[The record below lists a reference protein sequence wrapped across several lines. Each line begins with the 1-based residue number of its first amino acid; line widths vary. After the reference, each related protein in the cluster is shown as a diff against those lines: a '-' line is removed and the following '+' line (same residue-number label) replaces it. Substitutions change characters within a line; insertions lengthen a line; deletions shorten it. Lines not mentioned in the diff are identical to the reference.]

1 MTATLSLQHIFRR
14 FKGKIS
20 ITFALLLFENLVA
33 VLQPLVIGIAI
44 NDLLAQSLRGTVLFV
59 VLYVSGLV
67 IGVGR
72 RMYDT
77 RAYTAIY
84 TEVASDTIEHQREKG
99 VSTSAIVTR
108 SHLVRELVDFFE
120 SDLPQGFT
128 SAIGVVGATIMLALF
143 DWRLVVGCV
152 VAMGLIYLVFSLSEK
167 RIYRFNQH
175 LNDELERQVDVI
187 TRSPRP
193 SIFAHF
199 KVLARWRI
207 KLSDTESVNFGLIDL
222 ALFALVIFALFVS
235 VQGANPT
242 PGGIF
247 SVLVYV
253 LDFAE
258 GVYVLPIIFQ
268 QMIRLREISQRVQ
281 AA

>member
-1 MTATLSLQHIFRR
+1 MTATFSLRHIFRR
-14 FKGKIS
+14 FKGKIV
-20 ITFALLLFENLVA
+20 ITFALLLLENLVA

-44 NDLLAQSLRGTVLFV
+44 NDLLAQSLRGTAFFV
-59 VLYVSGLV
+59 GLYVSGLV

-77 RAYTAIY
+77 RAYTSVY
-84 TEVASDTIEHQREKG
+84 TAVASDTVEHQREQG

-108 SHLVRELVDFFE
+108 SNLVRELVDFFE
-120 SDLPQGFT
+120 HDLPQGFT
-128 SAIGVVGATIMLALF
+128 STIGVLGATVMLAVF
-143 DWRLVVGCV
+143 DWRLFAGCL
-152 VAMGLIYLVFSLSEK
+152 VAMGVIYLIYRLSEK
-167 RIYRFNQH
+167 RIFRFNQH
-175 LNDELERQVDVI
+175 LNDELEQQVDVI

-193 SIFAHF
+193 LIFAHF
-199 KVLARWRI
+199 KTLARWRV

-247 SVLVYV
+247 SVLAYV
-253 LDFAE
+253 LEFAE

-268 QMIRLREISQRVQ
+268 QMIRLREISQRLQ
-281 AA
+281 AV